1 MVKNNY
7 TVKEV
12 KELIKELEDNKRN
25 KENINIDDI
34 KSIEDI
40 INDMNGL
47 DNSVEYLLRHKLL
60 NLKRYAMGINSGKL
74 TRWDLFVKD
83 ILNLESEELKDL
95 QDLVKCIDKNK
106 DNTITNEELNDIQN
120 KFNEVLY
127 IIHKTFNQ
135 YERDRALNEIEKK
148 IRLFKNRL
156 SRVIEDDF
164 GSWIR
169 QLRKEK
175 GYSLKELEIIS
186 GVTASYIHRLETGS
200 RKTPSVPIAEKLAK
214 GLGVDQ
220 AEFFKRLNIGNS
232 ENIERE
238 PVSLSQ
244 TLAITPFLL
253 NGEKATTSQKN
264 AVINLINAILESKWS
279 NETKVAES
287 INIMNL
293 IDNLKAE
300 IPYKK
305 DAQN

>member
-1 MVKNNY
+1 MIKNNY
-7 TVKEV
+7 TIKEV
-12 KELIKELEDNKRN
+12 EELIKELEDKQHN
-25 KENINIDDI
+25 KESININDI
-34 KSIEDI
+34 KLIEEI

-95 QDLVKCIDKNK
+95 QDLVKYIDKNK
-106 DNTITNEELNDIQN
+106 DNTITREELNEIQN
-120 KFNEVLY
+120 KFNEISH

-135 YERDRALNEIEKK
+135 YERDRTLNEIEKK

-175 GYSLKELEIIS
+175 GYSLKELEVVS

-232 ENIERE
+232 ENIESE

-264 AVINLINAILESKWS
+264 VIIDLINAILELKWS

-293 IDNLKAE
+293 IDNLKTE

>member
-1 MVKNNY
+1 MFTKH
-7 TVKEV
+7 
-12 KELIKELEDNKRN
+12 
-25 KENINIDDI
+25 
-34 KSIEDI
+34 
-40 INDMNGL
+40 
-47 DNSVEYLLRHKLL
+47 LLFH
-60 NLKRYAMGINSGKL
+60 
-74 TRWDLFVKD
+74 
-83 ILNLESEELKDL
+83 
-95 QDLVKCIDKNK
+95 Q
-106 DNTITNEELNDIQN
+106 
-120 KFNEVLY
+120 
-127 IIHKTFNQ
+127 
-135 YERDRALNEIEKK
+135 
-148 IRLFKNRL
+148 
-156 SRVIEDDF
+156 
-164 GSWIR
+164 
-169 QLRKEK
+169 
-175 GYSLKELEIIS
+175 
-186 GVTASYIHRLETGS
+186 
-200 RKTPSVPIAEKLAK
+200 KLAK